1 LGEQK
6 ISEPAG
12 DVRALIEQVAKALVD
27 EPSAVSVNQV
37 EERGETVL
45 ELAVAPNDLGKVIGK
60 QGRTARAMRTLLSAS
75 GLRLH
80 KHFEL
85 EILE

>member
-1 LGEQK
+1 MSEQN
-6 ISEPAG
+6 G
-12 DVRALIEQVAKALVD
+12 DVRALVEQVAKALVD
-27 EPSAVSVNQV
+27 EPGQVSVNQV
-37 EERGETVL
+37 EEGGETVL
-45 ELAVAPNDLGKVIGK
+45 ELTVAPNDLGRVIGR
-60 QGRTARAMRTLLSAS
+60 QGRTARALRTLLGAA

>member
-1 LGEQK
+1 MSEQ
-6 ISEPAG
+6 SG
-12 DVRALIEQVAKALVD
+12 DVRALVEQVAKALVD
-27 EPSAVSVNQV
+27 EPGQVSVNQV
-37 EERGETVL
+37 EEGGETVL
-45 ELAVAPNDLGKVIGK
+45 ELTVATNDLGKVIGR
-60 QGRTARAMRTLLSAS
+60 QGRTARALRTLLGAA

>member
-1 LGEQK
+1 VGEQK

-37 EERGETVL
+37 EEGGETVL

-80 KHFEL
+80 KRFEL